1 MRKIMLNY
9 DFLEALLFEYHEN
22 HEAANKIVTVIKKD
36 DYLYIPYYV
45 LMIIMKKLEKYN
57 YDSNIKFIENI
68 SMTTRIDYKISKAIF
83 LNAYELFKSEDYL
96 NFIDCVTIQY
106 MKSREIKYIISF
118 DETLDNIKGFKRLYK
133 IDEYN
138 PHRLNFFN

>member
-9 DFLEALLFEYHEN
+9 DFLEALIFEDHEN
-22 HEAANKIVTVIKKD
+22 HEAANKITSVIKKD
-36 DYLYIPYYV
+36 DYLYIPYHI
-45 LMIIMKKLEKYN
+45 LMVIMKKLEKYN

-68 SMTTRIDYKISKAIF
+68 TMTTRIDYQTSKPIF
-83 LNAYELFKSEDYL
+83 INAYELFKTKNTL

-106 MKSREIKYIISF
+106 MKSKKIKYIISF
-118 DETLDNIKGFKRLYK
+118 NEKLDKIKGLKRLYRL
-133 IDEYN
+133 DEYN